1 MLPTNKSVS
10 RKSGTKA
17 DSKVV
22 CLNRISTNGLD
33 YSEAG
38 AYVELS
44 INLSSVDI
52 WNHWKMNNVWPR
64 SASDCKLGYN
74 SGSISSCDV
83 AYDGGA

>member
-1 MLPTNKSVS
+1 MLPTNKKVT
-10 RKSGTKA
+10 RKSGTSE

-44 INLSSVDI
+44 INLSSGDKSR
-52 WNHWKMNNVWPR
+52 KMNNVWPR

-74 SGSISSCDV
+74 SDSISSCDI

>member
-10 RKSGTKA
+10 RKSGTNA
-17 DSKVV
+17 NSKVV

-44 INLSSVDI
+44 INLSSGDKSR
-52 WNHWKMNNVWPR
+52 KMNNVWPR